1 LTGVG
6 LTKIKGFSDDSLV
19 VHIGDFFRYNNVSD
33 WSIALWCRPIQEKK
47 YTRLANLPILSR
59 GKLIN
64 SQKRQSRRVDRVFTF
79 KPGYQISACTLSEF
93 PELSTFQSVRDK
105 EGIQN
110 AFCFAGEKGGR
121 VVLPQLELARAI
133 FLVNSYLCR
142 ACLSSATL
150 QLEFDVQQY
159 PDRNHVD
166 IHVLKTSTF
175 PKSAF
180 NQSGTKLLLAW
191 LLTDPTAMAS
201 YQSIYRHYQ
210 LNRELKGALESW
222 RFSFEPPPMT
232 NWQLHVRGRY
242 NTSKSHYLIEEIVGI
257 VFDVDIPERVAFI
270 NSAFIKKEQIEGG
283 VRAGSGGVNWQDSAE
298 EFEVDDE
305 ESASD
310 QNESL
315 ILEGDLSWTSFTK
328 PFDVY
333 KQETVKDSSK
343 FMLDELSDGEAG
355 REVSTDEPW
364 QGGTLPA
371 ADVGGKQDITDR
383 ERQFA
388 SRFKS
393 FDHMLQVLVTKY
405 KCSILQQET
414 QSLPKVGRSK
424 QHQLED
430 GSPRAIKAVRI
441 RCKATEIVLLEVDT
455 SDGIKMLSTKV
466 LFGTIPEDWIDHFM
480 QIRKGVVAKS
490 ISWPNELLDSLFGE
504 HNHFGINHPKHQ
516 GAEAGNIPL
525 ESIESWAL
533 RFVQCV
539 AS

>member
-1 LTGVG
+1 M
-6 LTKIKGFSDDSLV
+6 TKIKGFGDDSLV

-33 WSIALWCRPIQEKK
+33 WSLALWCRPIQEKK

-64 SQKRQSRRVDRVFTF
+64 SKKRQSRRVDRVFTF
-79 KPGYQISACTLSEF
+79 KPGYQISAGTLSEF

-105 EGIQN
+105 EGTQN
-110 AFCFAGEKGGR
+110 AFCFAGEKGDL

-142 ACLSSATL
+142 SCLSSATL
-150 QLEFDVQQY
+150 QLEFDVQSF

-180 NQSGTKLLLAW
+180 NQSGTKRLLAW

-210 LNRELKGALESW
+210 LNREQKGALEIW
-222 RFSFEPPPMT
+222 RFSFEPPPMI

-242 NTSKSHYLIEEIVGI
+242 SARKSHYLIEEIVGI
-257 VFDVDIPERVAFI
+257 VFDVDIPDRVAFI
-270 NSAFIKKEQIEGG
+270 NSAFVRKEQNEEG
-283 VRAGSGGVNWQDSAE
+283 VRAGSGSANWQDSAE
-298 EFEVDDE
+298 EFEVEDE

-310 QNESL
+310 QSETL
-315 ILEGDLSWTSFTK
+315 ILEGDLSWGSFTK

-333 KQETVKDSSK
+333 KQEKVKDSSK
-343 FMLDELSDGEAG
+343 FMMDELSDREAG

-371 ADVGGKQDITDR
+371 ADVGGKQDITDL

-393 FDHMLQVLVTKY
+393 FDHLLQVLVTKY

-441 RCKATEIVLLEVDT
+441 RYKATEVVLLEVDT

-466 LFGTIPEDWIDHFM
+466 LFGTKPEGWIDHFM

-490 ISWPNELLDSLFGE
+490 ISWPNELLDNLFGE
-504 HNHFGINHPKHQ
+504 RNHFGINHPKHQ

>member
-1 LTGVG
+1 M
-6 LTKIKGFSDDSLV
+6 TKIKGFGDDSLV
-19 VHIGDFFRYNNVSD
+19 VHIGDFFRYNNVAD
-33 WSIALWCRPIQEKK
+33 WSLALWCRPIQDKK
-47 YTRLANLPILSR
+47 HTRLANIPIISR

-79 KPGYQISACTLSEF
+79 KPGYQISASTLSAF
-93 PELSTFQSVRDK
+93 PELSAFQSVRDK

-110 AFCFAGEKGGR
+110 AFCFDGGKGDL

-150 QLEFDVQQY
+150 QLEFDVQPY

-180 NQSGTKLLLAW
+180 NQSGTKRLLAW

-242 NTSKSHYLIEEIVGI
+242 NTSKSHYLIEEIIGI
-257 VFDVDIPERVAFI
+257 VFDVDIPDHVAFI
-270 NSAFIKKEQIEGG
+270 NSAFVKKEQNEEGA
-283 VRAGSGGVNWQDSAE
+283 RAVSGGVNWQDSAE

-310 QNESL
+310 QNETL
-315 ILEGDLSWTSFTK
+315 VLEGDLSWVSFTK

-333 KQETVKDSSK
+333 KQERVKDSSK
-343 FMLDELSDGEAG
+343 LIVDELSDKDAG
-355 REVSTDEPW
+355 RGVSTDEPH

-371 ADVGGKQDITDR
+371 ADLGGKQDVTDR

-388 SRFKS
+388 TRFKS

-424 QHQLED
+424 QHQLVD
-430 GSPRAIKAVRI
+430 GSPRAIKAVWI
-441 RCKATEIVLLEVDT
+441 RYKATEVVLLEVDT

-466 LFGTIPEDWIDHFM
+466 LFGSEPQDWIDHFL

-504 HNHFGINHPKHQ
+504 RNHIGTNHPKHQ

-525 ESIESWAL
+525 ESIESWAGRL
-533 RFVQCV
+533 ISSMKIQ
-539 AS
+539 AN